1 MSAVHSA
8 PIRSVLALAASML
21 GLAAAGGGEV
31 WPVVPGAV
39 FAVQDADSRKP
50 VVAFDAKGRG
60 LLAFNAEARG
70 RSLIGRHFEFV
81 CDGGSFYAGDA
92 GPWIGRKVAEKGA
105 FTLEAVIVPG
115 VARPPAAGAILAF
128 GDDDREDVALVQTP
142 DGLGLRLGGSHVI
155 DLFTLE
161 AGKPVHVVMACG
173 GGQWVAYR
181 GGKPAANGPFPDCQ
195 AWGERKLV
203 LGATWAGAEP
213 WQGRIEGVALFATA
227 LSPEEAGAEAEA
239 AAALRADRQPARQVR
254 FRGTLLRQAD
264 TTDLEAMRPYS
275 RSLTAA
281 EYRVDALLAGAWAE
295 PTITVLHWMVM
306 DNRRLPLAD
315 RRPGAAVELVVEPLE
330 DHPQLESSRRDE
342 LTDDDLARDVFYC
355 ESEASR

>member
-1 MSAVHSA
+1 MHLPRDS
-8 PIRSVLALAASML
+8 RELALLPREDQAGAFDHQHQPRQRHRRHVTRPA
-21 GLAAAGGGEV
+21 GGAAAA
-31 WPVVPGAV
+31 P
-39 FAVQDADSRKP
+39 
-50 VVAFDAKGRG
+50 
-60 LLAFNAEARG
+60 
-70 RSLIGRHFEFV
+70 
-81 CDGGSFYAGDA
+81 
-92 GPWIGRKVAEKGA
+92 
-105 FTLEAVIVPG
+105 
-115 VARPPAAGAILAF
+115 
-128 GDDDREDVALVQTP
+128 
-142 DGLGLRLGGSHVI
+142 
-155 DLFTLE
+155 
-161 AGKPVHVVMACG
+161 
-173 GGQWVAYR
+173 
-181 GGKPAANGPFPDCQ
+181 
-195 AWGERKLV
+195 
-203 LGATWAGAEP
+203 
-213 WQGRIEGVALFATA
+213 
-227 LSPEEAGAEAEA
+227 